1 MLVRRR
7 AVKQKLDEEEGYKV
21 RLEALDTE
29 YRAVL
34 EQVELFMEL
43 CQAVSVNARSDDS
56 TVSGRGRLNAV
67 GTPSAELMVH
77 MQRVHHSVE
86 TAETSLEQVMQQAE
100 QREQQMMQ
108 GIGCRK
114 ALARPQRLS
123 VCYLP
128 DTRPS
133 TCCSQKA
140 TSRIRSPHATCS
152 SK

>member
-108 GIGCRK
+108 QKQQQEQMQRIYGSSPSSSYMS
-114 ALARPQRLS
+114 LANRGSTFGGEQVFGES
-123 VCYLP
+123 
-128 DTRPS
+128 DTER
-133 TCCSQKA
+133 
-140 TSRIRSPHATCS
+140 
-152 SK
+152 